1 MTRKE
6 GTREPEK
13 NIKRKDITVAARTKF
28 PSYGKLM
35 GMAIKAKKKHA
46 TGERALGSLRNPGC
60 GGTKAGRPVLVGMP
74 KRSRLSRSAHA
85 APRSYKETTG

>member
-13 NIKRKDITVAARTKF
+13 NIKSKDITVAARTKF

-35 GMAIKAKKKHA
+35 GMAMKAKKKR
-46 TGERALGSLRNPGC
+46 TPTRAWLAPES
-60 GGTKAGRPVLVGMP
+60 GM
-74 KRSRLSRSAHA
+74 RR
-85 APRSYKETTG
+85 Y

>member
-13 NIKRKDITVAARTKF
+13 NIKSKDITVAARTKF

-46 TGERALGSLRNPGC
+46 TGERALGSLGIRRYESSSTRLRRNPASVDQL
-60 GGTKAGRPVLVGMP
+60 TLR
-74 KRSRLSRSAHA
+74 
-85 APRSYKETTG
+85 

>member
-28 PSYGKLM
+28 AGSSWDVQEG
-35 GMAIKAKKKHA
+35 KKKHA

-85 APRSYKETTG
+85 EPRSYKETTG

>member
-46 TGERALGSLRNPGC
+46 TGERALSSLRNPGC
-60 GGTKAGRPVLVGMP
+60 GGTKAGRPVLGGILALP
-74 KRSRLSRSAHA
+74 L
-85 APRSYKETTG
+85 APPQ